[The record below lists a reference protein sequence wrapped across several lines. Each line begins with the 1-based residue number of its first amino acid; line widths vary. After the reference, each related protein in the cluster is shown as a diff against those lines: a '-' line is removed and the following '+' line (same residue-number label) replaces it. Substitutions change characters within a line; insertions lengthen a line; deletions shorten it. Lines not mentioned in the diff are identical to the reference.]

1 MVIGLESS
9 GSRMANLARQQMY
22 FGRFFDIDEIEA
34 EIEAVTS
41 AAYSIPCPAALPPG
55 GDRPHPARQP
65 WHHEDRARESGLLT
79 RMLIKFVENKT
90 VLQNAAVERNPRG
103 TMTKIIRTMDLHDL
117 QRETRHEA
125 GFTLIELLIVM
136 SVMLVLMTLAV
147 PQYLKVRKT
156 AQETS
161 AIESIHNLVAAE
173 LSYSAAYPAN
183 GFTCTISQLGGD
195 PKSGAPSNQ
204 SAQLIDSALATGQK
218 SGYTFAITN
227 CNKVTVNNQ
236 DMFTSFEVTAV
247 PQSVGKSGDNG
258 FCSDESST
266 IRKDPTG
273 GTNCTVPMQ

>member
-1 MVIGLESS
+1 
-9 GSRMANLARQQMY
+9 
-22 FGRFFDIDEIEA
+22 
-34 EIEAVTS
+34 
-41 AAYSIPCPAALPPG
+41 
-55 GDRPHPARQP
+55 
-65 WHHEDRARESGLLT
+65 
-79 RMLIKFVENKT
+79 
-90 VLQNAAVERNPRG
+90 
-103 TMTKIIRTMDLHDL
+103 MTKMIRTTDLHDL
-117 QRETRHEA
+117 HQETRRHEA

-156 AQETS
+156 ANETS
-161 AIESIHNLVAAE
+161 AIESIHNLVGAE

-266 IRKDPTG
+266 IRKDPAG
-273 GTNCTVPMQ
+273 GTSCTVPMQ